1 MKLGQE
7 TNRDLGKRPQNLGVD
22 SVTFY
27 KIKKMQKT
35 LQQSFKLHH
44 RQPMQNSNL
53 RNKTESMRISLFY

>member
-7 TNRDLGKRPQNLGVD
+7 MKRDLEKRPQNMGVD

-27 KIKKMQKT
+27 KIKKKKN

-53 RNKTESMRISLFY
+53 RNKTESTRISLFY